1 MNAQTPPRSGP
12 GREPSCSPL
21 ALCTTYEGHDSAY
34 LQHILPF
41 VECIEVTPDAIAE
54 IAPSGEV
61 TLHASSL
68 ADLKAI
74 NADVKLI
81 LHGVGLSIASHDG
94 YSQQYLHLLPDYPGE
109 YSEAAFLNALANRT
123 GCGLLLDL
131 YNLEC
136 DAHNHGF
143 AVDAFL
149 QTLQLEQV
157 WELHLAGGTELDGLL
172 VDVHS
177 RPTRDSTIQLALRV
191 LREAP
196 SVSVVT
202 YELLPQ
208 AIPLLGHD
216 GVVAELTRLRQL
228 LLT

>member
-1 MNAQTPPRSGP
+1 M
-12 GREPSCSPL
+12 
-21 ALCTTYEGHDSAY
+21 ALHV
-34 LQHILPF
+34 F
-41 VECIEVTPDAIAE
+41 V
-54 IAPSGEV
+54 
-61 TLHASSL
+61 
-68 ADLKAI
+68 
-74 NADVKLI
+74 
-81 LHGVGLSIASHDG
+81 
-94 YSQQYLHLLPDYPGE
+94 
-109 YSEAAFLNALANRT
+109 
-123 GCGLLLDL
+123 
-131 YNLEC
+131 
-136 DAHNHGF
+136 GF